1 MSAAAVTRVSGAGQA
16 PPTPDIWVEA
26 RRSRY
31 RVTWDNHSDTQLSRY
46 SKFLGGRKPNISDRV
61 FWSDGAIIHTIS
73 YIDCVGINTINS
85 STPDLT
91 IMFPSWCRW
100 TVVWGGEEQLIS
112 THTKSFCPNYNI

>member
-31 RVTWDNHSDTQLSRY
+31 RVTRDMNHLDTQFSRY

-61 FWSDGAIIHTIS
+61 FWSDGAII
-73 YIDCVGINTINS
+73 
-85 STPDLT
+85 LT
-91 IMFPSWCRW
+91 
-100 TVVWGGEEQLIS
+100 
-112 THTKSFCPNYNI
+112 

>member
-31 RVTWDNHSDTQLSRY
+31 RVTRDNHLDTQLSRY
-46 SKFLGGRKPNISDRV
+46 SKFLGGRKPNISDGV
-61 FWSDGAIIHTIS
+61 FVFWFWSDGAIILSH
-73 YIDCVGINTINS
+73 IDCVGINS
-85 STPDLT
+85 SNPDLT

>member
-31 RVTWDNHSDTQLSRY
+31 RVTRDNHLDTQLSRY

-61 FWSDGAIIHTIS
+61 FLFWFWSDEQS
-73 YIDCVGINTINS
+73 YYPTLIVINS

-100 TVVWGGEEQLIS
+100 PVVWGGEEQLIS